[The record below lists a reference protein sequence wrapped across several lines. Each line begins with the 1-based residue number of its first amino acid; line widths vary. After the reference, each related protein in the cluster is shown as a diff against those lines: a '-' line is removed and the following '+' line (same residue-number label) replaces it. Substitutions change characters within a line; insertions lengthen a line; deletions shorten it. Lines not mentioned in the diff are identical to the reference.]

1 MLINIWS
8 ISLFICALA
17 VVFLFGRAAITAIR
31 VLRYWENGSDSA
43 LQIRLESET
52 CLSAALVE
60 SGLIVQTMSLL
71 LLVFAAEE
79 FSHVLAGAMC
89 ATGAFVANEYGFWS
103 ISVKLAAIFLYG
115 FWIVVNRLDVQ
126 SEFYPLTRIKHLAI
140 LLLLPVVGVDIVLQS
155 LYLYNLT
162 PDIITSC
169 CGVIFSGVTEGEL
182 GLSYTFSVTQLFLL
196 FYLFATLLLVLKWIV
211 IRGKTQSGRWKNLIY
226 AGISLGWLFYFPYG
240 LYVITIVISSYI
252 YAMPYHHCPFDMLK
266 GEYYRVG
273 YPIYIT
279 FIGAAFLGICSG
291 VVGIASRLP
300 GLLHAVRSFQNRF
313 IVISFCLLIA
323 FLIVVSYAPLL
334 YYFNGGEVVF

>member
-17 VVFLFGRAAITAIR
+17 VVFLFGRAAFTAVR
-31 VLRYWENGSDSA
+31 VLRYWDSGSDSA

-52 CLSAALVE
+52 WLSAALVE
-60 SGLIVQTMSLL
+60 SSLIVQTMSLL
-71 LLVFAAEE
+71 LLVFAADE
-79 FSHVLAGAMC
+79 FSQVLAGAMC
-89 ATGAFVANEYGFWS
+89 ATGAFAANDYGFWS
-103 ISVKLAAIFLYG
+103 ITIKLVAVFLYG
-115 FWIVVNRLDVQ
+115 FWIVIHRLDVQ

-169 CGVIFSGVTEGEL
+169 CGVIFSGVTEGDL
-182 GLSYTFSVTQLFLL
+182 GLSYTFSVTQLLSL
-196 FYLFATLLLVLKWIV
+196 FYLFAILLFVMKWIA
-211 IRGKTQSGRWKNLIY
+211 IHNKTQGGRYHNLIY

-266 GEYYRVG
+266 GEYYWVG

-279 FIGAAFLGICSG
+279 FIGAAFLGISSG
-291 VVGIASRLP
+291 IVGLTWRLP
-300 GLLHAVRSFQNRF
+300 GLLPGIRSFQTRF
-313 IVISFCLLIA
+313 IVISFWLLIA
-323 FLIVVSYAPLL
+323 FLLVVSYAPLL

>member
-17 VVFLFGRAAITAIR
+17 VVFLFGRAAITAVR
-31 VLRYWENGSDSA
+31 VLLYWDSGSDSA

-52 CLSAALVE
+52 WLSAALVE
-60 SGLIVQTMSLL
+60 TGLIIQTMSLL

-89 ATGAFVANEYGFWS
+89 ATGAFAANEYGFWS
-103 ISVKLAAIFLYG
+103 ITVKLTAIFLYG
-115 FWIVVNRLDVQ
+115 FWIVAHRLDVQ
-126 SEFYPLTRIKHLAI
+126 SEFYPLTKIKHLAI

-169 CGVIFSGVTEGEL
+169 CGVIFSGVAKGDF
-182 GLSYTFSVTQLFLL
+182 GLSYTFSAMQSLSL
-196 FYLFATLLLVLKWIV
+196 FYLFSVLLLIMKWV
-211 IRGKTQSGRWKNLIY
+211 VTYGKAQNGRWRNWII
-226 AGISLGWLFYFPYG
+226 AGISVGWLFFFPYG
-240 LYVITIVISSYI
+240 LFVITVVISSYI

-266 GEYYRVG
+266 GQYYWVG
-273 YPIYIT
+273 YPIYVT

-291 VVGIASRLP
+291 MLCLTRRFP
-300 GLLHAVRSFQNRF
+300 ELLSVVRSIQEKF
-313 IVISFCLLIA
+313 VAMSFWLLIL
-323 FLIVVSYAPLL
+323 FLIIVSFPPFL
-334 YYFNGGEVVF
+334 YYL

>member
-17 VVFLFGRAAITAIR
+17 VFFLFSRAAITAVR
-31 VLRYWENGSDSA
+31 VLRFWDSGSDSA

-52 CLSAALVE
+52 WLSAALVE
-60 SGLIVQTMSLL
+60 SGLIVQSMSLL

-89 ATGAFVANEYGFWS
+89 ATGAFAANEYGFWS
-103 ISVKLAAIFLYG
+103 ITIKLVAIFLYA
-115 FWIVVNRLDVQ
+115 FWIVIHRLDVQ

-169 CGVIFSGVTEGEL
+169 CGVIFSGVTDGERDL
-182 GLSYTFSVTQLFLL
+182 TYIFSVTQLFSL
-196 FYLFATLLLVLKWIV
+196 FYLVAILLLVLKWIV
-211 IRGKTQSGRWKNLIY
+211 MRGKTHNSRLQSLMY
-226 AGISLGWLFYFPYG
+226 TAISLSWLFYFPYG
-240 LYVITIVISSYI
+240 LYVITMVISSYI
-252 YAMPYHHCPFDMLK
+252 YAMPFHHCPFDMLK
-266 GEYYRVG
+266 GEYYWVG

-279 FIGAAFLGICSG
+279 FIGAAFFGICSG
-291 VVGIASRLP
+291 LAGLTRRLP
-300 GLLHAVRSFQNRF
+300 GLFSIVRNVQNRF
-313 IVISFCLLIA
+313 IVISFWLLIA
-323 FLIVVSYAPLL
+323 FVLVVSYAPLL

>member
-17 VVFLFGRAAITAIR
+17 VFFLFGRAAITAVR
-31 VLRYWENGSDSA
+31 VLRFWDSGSDSA

-52 CLSAALVE
+52 WLSAALVE

-71 LLVFAAEE
+71 LLVFAADE
-79 FSHVLAGAMC
+79 FSYVLAGAMC
-89 ATGAFVANEYGFWS
+89 ATGAFAANEYGFWS
-103 ISVKLAAIFLYG
+103 IAIKLVAIFLYG
-115 FWIVVNRLDVQ
+115 FWIVIHRLDVQ

-155 LYLYNLT
+155 LFLYNLT

-169 CGVIFSGVTEGEL
+169 CGVIFSGVLESEL

-196 FYLFATLLLVLKWIV
+196 FYLVAILLLVLTWIV
-211 IRGKTQSGRWKNLIY
+211 MRGKIHNNRLSPIY
-226 AGISLGWLFYFPYG
+226 TGISFIWLFYFPYG
-240 LYVITIVISSYI
+240 LYVITMVVSSYI
-252 YAMPYHHCPFDMLK
+252 YAMPFHHCPFDMLK
-266 GEYYRVG
+266 EEYYWVG

-279 FIGAAFLGICSG
+279 FIGAAFLGISSG
-291 VVGIASRLP
+291 LVGLTRHLP
-300 GLLHAVRSFQNRF
+300 GLLFVVRSIQNRF
-313 IVISFCLLIA
+313 IVISFWLLIA
-323 FLIVVSYAPLL
+323 FVLVVSYAPLL